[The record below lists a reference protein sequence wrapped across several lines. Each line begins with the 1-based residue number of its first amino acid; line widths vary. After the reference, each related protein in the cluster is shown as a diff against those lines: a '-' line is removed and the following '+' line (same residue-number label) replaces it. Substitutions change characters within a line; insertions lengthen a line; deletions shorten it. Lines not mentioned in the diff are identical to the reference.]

1 MRTFLFSLS
10 LWCVLFSNSY
20 ATDIIAQHVNSHQFS
35 ELIAN
40 KDSTVQIID
49 VRTLAEYKASHIKE
63 AKLIDF
69 YNKNFIDNISQLNKT
84 DTYLLYCRSGNRSG
98 KTLNIMKKIG
108 FNKVYNL
115 QGGVND
121 WKKQGY
127 SLVH

>member
-115 QGGVND
+115 QGGVNN

>member
-49 VRTLAEYKASHIKE
+49 VRTLAEYKTSHIKE